1 MHLPHT
7 RFSSAVDRAIAAIGE
22 VSSWL
27 WAILLA
33 VIVINVVIRYAF
45 GFGRIEFEE
54 LQWHIY
60 SAGFLI
66 ALSFGLQ
73 ADSHIRVDVIRVRL
87 SARIQA
93 WIELYGLILLLLP
106 FILFVLIYA
115 TPFVINS
122 FLDQEVSSS
131 PGGLPYRWL
140 IKSMLLVGFLLLLI
154 AALSRLT
161 RVWSFLFGSTKD

>member
-7 RFSSAVDRAIAAIGE
+7 RFSRAVDRIIAAIGAT
-22 VSSWL
+22 SSWL
-27 WAILLA
+27 WALLMA
-33 VIVINVVIRYAF
+33 VIVINVIVRYFF

-73 ADSHIRVDVIRVRL
+73 ADSHIRVDVVRERL
-87 SARIQA
+87 SPRMQA

-115 TPFVINS
+115 IPFVINS
-122 FLDQEVSSS
+122 YLAAEISSS

-140 IKSMLLVGFLLLLI
+140 IKSMMLVGFLLLLI
-154 AALSRLT
+154 ATVSRLT
-161 RVWSFLFGSTKD
+161 RVWSFLFRSTNQ

>member
-7 RFSSAVDRAIAAIGE
+7 RFSSAIDRLISVIGE
-22 VSSWL
+22 AASWL
-27 WAILLA
+27 WAVLLA
-33 VIVINVVIRYAF
+33 VIVINVIIRYAF
-45 GFGRIEFEE
+45 DSGRIEFEE

-73 ADSHIRVDVIRVRL
+73 ADSHIRVDVVRTRL
-87 SARIQA
+87 SPRMQA

-106 FILFVLIYA
+106 FILFVLVYA
-115 TPFVINS
+115 APFVINS

-140 IKSMLLVGFLLLLI
+140 IKSMMIVGFLLLLI

-161 RVWSFLFGSTKD
+161 RVWAFLFASTKD

>member
-1 MHLPHT
+1 MHLPDT
-7 RFSSAVDRAIAAIGE
+7 RFSRAVDRFIAAVGAL
-22 VSSWL
+22 SAWL
-27 WAILLA
+27 WALLMA
-33 VIVINVVIRYAF
+33 VIVVNVVIRYVF

-73 ADSHIRVDVIRVRL
+73 ADSHIRVDVIRERL
-87 SARIQA
+87 SPRMQA
-93 WIELYGLILLLLP
+93 WIEFYGLILLLLP

-115 TPFVINS
+115 IPFVANS
-122 FLDQEVSSS
+122 FLAAEISAS

-140 IKSMLLVGFLLLLI
+140 IKSMMLLGFLLLLI
-154 AALSRLT
+154 AAVSRLT
-161 RVWSFLFGSTKD
+161 RVWSFLFGPRSE

>member
-7 RFSSAVDRAIAAIGE
+7 SFSRVVDRVIAGIGE
-22 VSSWL
+22 ASSWL
-27 WAILLA
+27 WALLLS
-33 VIVINVVIRYAF
+33 VIVINVISRHVL

-73 ADSHIRVDVIRVRL
+73 ADSHIRVDVLRERL
-87 SARIQA
+87 SPRMQA

-115 TPFVINS
+115 IPFVINS
-122 FLDQEVSSS
+122 FLAAEISSS

-140 IKSMLLVGFLLLLI
+140 IKSMMLVGFLLLLI
-154 AALSRLT
+154 AAFSRLT
-161 RVWSFLFGSTKD
+161 RVWSFLFRSIND